1 MISRLRSFS
10 GSKLAGV
17 VVGIIIIPF
26 VFWGMGSVFSGGN
39 TNNIAKINNES
50 ISTQDFVDHLN
61 RLGLDNAKLKKEIDN
76 NILEEILLELVNN
89 KILDME
95 IEDLK
100 VTMSE
105 SSLVNKIKSNETF
118 TDKNKKFSRIKY
130 EKFLLENNLTAP
142 DFERRLK
149 KQELKKNLFDYV
161 SGGIKSPYFLNN
173 KIYNNETKQIELD
186 YFDLNNSYDKETTTI
201 EIDNFIRDNEEKL
214 KVDYINLSYTIIDPK
229 SLIEI
234 EEFNDEFFEK
244 IDEIE
249 NSILN
254 GFNINDISKKYNLT
268 LVSKNNYQFD
278 ENDDDKLKEIYRKRN
293 DDKIQLIDK
302 NDYFLLF
309 EITKI
314 NKILPKKNDPKFVDM
329 VKKNLILKKKFDLH
343 EELFKNIQDKKLDD
357 NKFNKIAKSKENI
370 LNIKLNGISDYN
382 IFDKDSVKLIYS
394 LPSESFTLLTDKDNK
409 IYLAKIKNIS
419 SNILSKD
426 NEKTKDYLLKSNLII
441 INDIFSSYNLSL
453 NDKYNVKTYEQTMDR
468 VKNYFK

>member
-17 VVGIIIIPF
+17 IVGIIIIPF

-268 LVSKNNYQFD
+268 LVSKNNYQID

-314 NKILPKKNDPKFVDM
+314 NKKLPKKNDPKFVDM

>member
-268 LVSKNNYQFD
+268 LVSKNNYQID

-314 NKILPKKNDPKFVDM
+314 NKKLPKKNDPKFVDM

>member
-343 EELFKNIQDKKLDD
+343 EELFKDIQDKKLDD

>member
-61 RLGLDNAKLKKEIDN
+61 RLELDNAKIKKEIDN
-76 NILEEILLELVNN
+76 NILEKILLELVNN

-100 VTMSE
+100 VTISE
-105 SSLVNKIKSNETF
+105 SSLVNKIKSNEKF
-118 TDKNKKFSRIKY
+118 IDKNKKFSRIKY
-130 EKFLLENNLTAP
+130 EKFLLENNVTAP
-142 DFERRLK
+142 DFEGRLK
-149 KQELKKNLFDYV
+149 KEELKKNLFNYV
-161 SGGIKSPYFLNN
+161 IGGIKSPYFLNN
-173 KIYNNETKQIELD
+173 KIYNNETKQVELV
-186 YFDLNNSYDKETTTI
+186 YFDLNNSYDQETSSI

-214 KVDYINLSYTIIDPK
+214 KIDYIDLNYAKIDPK

-254 GFNINDISKKYNLT
+254 GFDINDIAEKYNLS
-268 LVSKNNYQFD
+268 LVSKKNYRIT
-278 ENDDDKLKEIYRKRN
+278 ENDDEKLKEIYTKRN

-314 NKILPKKNDPKFVDM
+314 NKILPKKSDPEFMDM
-329 VKKNLILKKKFDLH
+329 IKKNLILKKKFDLH
-343 EELFKNIQDKKLDD
+343 DELFKSIQDKKLDD
-357 NKFNKIAKSKENI
+357 KKFNKIAKSKENI
-370 LNIKLNGISDYN
+370 LNIKLNGISDN
-382 IFDKDSVKLIYS
+382 NKFDNDSVKLIYS
-394 LPSESFTLLTDKDNK
+394 LPKESFTLITDKNNK
-409 IYLAKIKNIS
+409 IYLAKIKNIFT
-419 SNILSKD
+419 NILSND
-426 NEKTKDYLLKSNLII
+426 NEKAKDYLLKSNLII
-441 INDIFSSYNLSL
+441 INDIFNSYNLSL
-453 NDKYNVKTYEQTMDR
+453 NDKYNVKIYEQTMDR

>member
-314 NKILPKKNDPKFVDM
+314 NKKLPKKNDPKFVDM

-382 IFDKDSVKLIYS
+382 KFDKDSVKLIYS
-394 LPSESFTLLTDKDNK
+394 LPAESYTLLTDKDNK

>member
-17 VVGIIIIPF
+17 IVGIIIIPF

-100 VTMSE
+100 VTISE

-149 KQELKKNLFDYV
+149 KQELKKNLIDYV

-268 LVSKNNYQFD
+268 LVSKNNYQID

>member
-149 KQELKKNLFDYV
+149 KQELKKNLFYYV

-268 LVSKNNYQFD
+268 LVSKNNYQID

-314 NKILPKKNDPKFVDM
+314 NKKLPKKNDPKFVDM

-394 LPSESFTLLTDKDNK
+394 LPIESFTLLTDKDNK

-453 NDKYNVKTYEQTMDR
+453 NDKYNVKTYEQAMDR

>member
-10 GSKLAGV
+10 GSKLSGV

-268 LVSKNNYQFD
+268 LVSKNNYQID

-343 EELFKNIQDKKLDD
+343 EELFKDIQDKKLDD

-394 LPSESFTLLTDKDNK
+394 LPGESYTLLTDKDNK

>member
-1 MISRLRSFS
+1 MLNKLRGFS
-10 GSKLAGV
+10 NTKLAGV
-17 VVGIIIIPF
+17 LIAIIIIPF

-268 LVSKNNYQFD
+268 LVSKNNYQID

>member
-173 KIYNNETKQIELD
+173 KIYNNETKQIELA
-186 YFDLNNSYDKETTTI
+186 YFDLNNSYDKETSI
-201 EIDNFIRDNEEKL
+201 VEIDNFIKDNKENL
-214 KVDYINLSYTIIDPK
+214 KVDYIDLQYTKIDPK
-229 SLIEI
+229 NLIEI
-234 EEFNDEFFEK
+234 DEFNDEFFKK

-254 GFNINDISKKYNLT
+254 GFNINDIAKKYNLT
-268 LVSKNNYQFD
+268 LITKKNYRIN
-278 ENDDDKLKEIYRKRN
+278 ENDDEKLKEIYSKRN
-293 DDKIQLIDK
+293 EDKLQLVDK
-302 NDYFLLF
+302 NDYFLFF
-309 EITKI
+309 EITKV
-314 NKILPKKNDPKFVDM
+314 NKILPNKSDPEFLNM

-343 EELFKNIQDKKLDD
+343 QKLFKDIQDKKLDD

-370 LNIKLNGISDYN
+370 LNIKLNGISDN
-382 IFDKDSVKLIYS
+382 NKFDKDSVKLIYA
-394 LPSESFTLLTDKDNK
+394 LPEESFTLITDENNK
-409 IYLAKIKNIS
+409 IYLAKIKNIYL
-419 SNILSKD
+419 NTLKKD
-426 NEKTKDYLLKSNLII
+426 DEKSMNYLVKSNNII
-441 INDIFSSYNLSL
+441 INDIFNSYNLSL
-453 NDKYNVKTYEQTMDR
+453 NDKYNVKTFEQTMDR

>member
-161 SGGIKSPYFLNN
+161 SGGI
-173 KIYNNETKQIELD
+173 
-186 YFDLNNSYDKETTTI
+186 
-201 EIDNFIRDNEEKL
+201 
-214 KVDYINLSYTIIDPK
+214 
-229 SLIEI
+229 
-234 EEFNDEFFEK
+234 
-244 IDEIE
+244 
-249 NSILN
+249 
-254 GFNINDISKKYNLT
+254 
-268 LVSKNNYQFD
+268 
-278 ENDDDKLKEIYRKRN
+278 
-293 DDKIQLIDK
+293 
-302 NDYFLLF
+302 
-309 EITKI
+309 
-314 NKILPKKNDPKFVDM
+314 
-329 VKKNLILKKKFDLH
+329 
-343 EELFKNIQDKKLDD
+343 
-357 NKFNKIAKSKENI
+357 
-370 LNIKLNGISDYN
+370 
-382 IFDKDSVKLIYS
+382 
-394 LPSESFTLLTDKDNK
+394 
-409 IYLAKIKNIS
+409 
-419 SNILSKD
+419 
-426 NEKTKDYLLKSNLII
+426 
-441 INDIFSSYNLSL
+441 
-453 NDKYNVKTYEQTMDR
+453 
-468 VKNYFK
+468 

>member
-17 VVGIIIIPF
+17 IVGIIIIPF

-61 RLGLDNAKLKKEIDN
+61 RLELDNAKIKKEIDN
-76 NILEEILLELVNN
+76 NILEKILLELVNN

-100 VTMSE
+100 VTISE
-105 SSLVNKIKSNETF
+105 SSLVNKIKSNEKF
-118 TDKNKKFSRIKY
+118 IDKNKKFSRIKY
-130 EKFLLENNLTAP
+130 EKFLLENNVTAP
-142 DFERRLK
+142 DFEGRLK
-149 KQELKKNLFDYV
+149 KEELKKNLFNYV
-161 SGGIKSPYFLNN
+161 IGGIKSPYFLNN
-173 KIYNNETKQIELD
+173 KIYNNETKQVELV
-186 YFDLNNSYDKETTTI
+186 YFDLNNSYDQETSSI

-214 KVDYINLSYTIIDPK
+214 KIDYIDLNYAKIDPK

-254 GFNINDISKKYNLT
+254 GFDINDIAEKYNLS
-268 LVSKNNYQFD
+268 LVSKKNYRIA
-278 ENDDDKLKEIYRKRN
+278 ENDDEKLKEIYTKRN

-314 NKILPKKNDPKFVDM
+314 NKILPKKSDPEFMDM
-329 VKKNLILKKKFDLH
+329 IKKNLILKKKFDLH
-343 EELFKNIQDKKLDD
+343 DELFKSIQDKKLDD
-357 NKFNKIAKSKENI
+357 KKFNKIAKSKENI
-370 LNIKLNGISDYN
+370 LNIKLNGISDN
-382 IFDKDSVKLIYS
+382 NKFDNDSVKLIYS
-394 LPSESFTLLTDKDNK
+394 LPKESFTLITDKNNK
-409 IYLAKIKNIS
+409 IYLAKIKNIFT
-419 SNILSKD
+419 NILSND
-426 NEKTKDYLLKSNLII
+426 NEKAKDYLLKSNLII
-441 INDIFSSYNLSL
+441 INDIFNSYNLSL
-453 NDKYNVKTYEQTMDR
+453 NDKYNVKIYEQTMDR

>member
-17 VVGIIIIPF
+17 IVGIIIIPF

-268 LVSKNNYQFD
+268 LVSKNNYQID

-343 EELFKNIQDKKLDD
+343 EELFKDIQDKKLDD

>member
-1 MISRLRSFS
+1 MISKLRSFS

-17 VVGIIIIPF
+17 IVGIIIIPF

-268 LVSKNNYQFD
+268 LVSKNNYQID

-343 EELFKNIQDKKLDD
+343 EELFKDIQDKKLDD

>member
-61 RLGLDNAKLKKEIDN
+61 RLELDNAKIKKEIDN
-76 NILEEILLELVNN
+76 NILEEILLKLVNN

-100 VTMSE
+100 VTISE
-105 SSLVNKIKSNETF
+105 SSLVNKIKSNEKF
-118 TDKNKKFSRIKY
+118 IDKDKKFSRIKY
-130 EKFLLENNLTAP
+130 EKFLLENNVTAP
-142 DFERRLK
+142 DFEGRLK
-149 KQELKKNLFDYV
+149 KEELKKNLFNYV
-161 SGGIKSPYFLNN
+161 IGGIKSPYFLNN
-173 KIYNNETKQIELD
+173 KIYNNETKQVELV
-186 YFDLNNSYDKETTTI
+186 YFDLNNSYDQQTSSI

-214 KVDYINLSYTIIDPK
+214 KIDYIDLNYAKIDPK

-254 GFNINDISKKYNLT
+254 GFDINDIAEKYNLS
-268 LVSKNNYQFD
+268 LVSKKNYRIT
-278 ENDDDKLKEIYRKRN
+278 ENDDEKLKEIYTKRN

-314 NKILPKKNDPKFVDM
+314 NKILPKKSDPEFMDM
-329 VKKNLILKKKFDLH
+329 IKKNLILKKKFDLH
-343 EELFKNIQDKKLDD
+343 DELFKSIQDKKLDD
-357 NKFNKIAKSKENI
+357 KKFNKIAKSKENI
-370 LNIKLNGISDYN
+370 LNIKLNGISDN
-382 IFDKDSVKLIYS
+382 NKFDNDSVKLIYS
-394 LPSESFTLLTDKDNK
+394 LPKESFTLITDKNNK
-409 IYLAKIKNIS
+409 IYLAKIKNIFT
-419 SNILSKD
+419 NILSND
-426 NEKTKDYLLKSNLII
+426 NEKAKDYLLKSNLII
-441 INDIFSSYNLSL
+441 INDIFNSYNLSL
-453 NDKYNVKTYEQTMDR
+453 NDKYNVKIYEQTMDR

>member
-17 VVGIIIIPF
+17 IVGIIIIPF

-268 LVSKNNYQFD
+268 LVSKNNYQID

>member
-17 VVGIIIIPF
+17 IVGIIIIPF

-95 IEDLK
+95 IENLQ

-105 SSLVNKIKSNETF
+105 TSLVKKIKSNEAF

-142 DFERRLK
+142 DFEGRLK

-186 YFDLNNSYDKETTTI
+186 YFDLNNSYDKETSSI

-214 KVDYINLSYTIIDPK
+214 KIDYIDLNYTKIDPK

-254 GFNINDISKKYNLT
+254 GFNINDIAKKYNLT
-268 LVSKNNYQFD
+268 LVSKKNYRIAKND
-278 ENDDDKLKEIYRKRN
+278 EEILKEIYTKRN

-309 EITKI
+309 EITET
-314 NKILPKKNDPKFVDM
+314 NKILPKKSDPKFIDM

-343 EELFKNIQDKKLDD
+343 DDLFKNIQDKKLDD
-357 NKFNKIAKSKENI
+357 NKFYKIAQSKENI

-382 IFDKDSVKLIYS
+382 KFDKDSVNLIYS
-394 LPSESFTLLTDKDNK
+394 LPNESFTLLTDKDNK
-409 IYLAKIKNIS
+409 IYLAKIKNIY
-419 SNILSKD
+419 SNMLSKD

>member
-268 LVSKNNYQFD
+268 LVSKNNYQID

-343 EELFKNIQDKKLDD
+343 EELFKDIQDKKLDD

>member
-1 MISRLRSFS
+1 MISKLRSFS

-17 VVGIIIIPF
+17 IVGIIIIPF

-50 ISTQDFVDHLN
+50 ISTQDFVDHIN
-61 RLGLDNAKLKKEIDN
+61 RLGLDNAKIKKEIDN

-95 IEDLK
+95 IIDLK
-100 VTMSE
+100 VSMSE
-105 SSLVNKIKSNETF
+105 SSLANKIKSNEIF
-118 TDKNKKFSRIKY
+118 VDKDRIFSRIKY

-186 YFDLNNSYDKETTTI
+186 YFDLNNSYDMETSNI
-201 EIDNFIRDNEEKL
+201 EIDNFIKENEEKL
-214 KVDYINLSYTIIDPK
+214 KVDYIDLQYTTIDPK
-229 SLIEI
+229 KLIEI
-234 EEFNDEFFEK
+234 DDFNDEFFK
-244 IDEIE
+244 IIDEIE

-254 GFNINDISKKYNLT
+254 GFSINEIAKKYNLT
-268 LVSKNNYQFD
+268 LVSKNNYHINEHDD
-278 ENDDDKLKEIYRKRN
+278 EKLKEIYSKRN
-293 DDKIQLIDK
+293 EDKFQLIDK

-309 EITKI
+309 EIKKI
-314 NKILPKKNDPKFVDM
+314 NKILPSKSDPKFIDI

-343 EELFKNIQDKKLDD
+343 QELFKNIQDKKLDD

-370 LNIKLNGISDYN
+370 LNIKLNGISDNYK
-382 IFDKDSVKLIYS
+382 FDKDSVKLIYS
-394 LPSESFTLLTDKDNK
+394 LPNESFTLITDENNK
-409 IYLAKIKNIS
+409 IYLAKIKNIF
-419 SNILSKD
+419 SNNLSKD
-426 NEKTKDYLLKSNLII
+426 NEKAKSYLLKSNLII

>member
-1 MISRLRSFS
+1 M
-10 GSKLAGV
+10 
-17 VVGIIIIPF
+17 
-26 VFWGMGSVFSGGN
+26 
-39 TNNIAKINNES
+39 
-50 ISTQDFVDHLN
+50 
-61 RLGLDNAKLKKEIDN
+61 
-76 NILEEILLELVNN
+76 
-89 KILDME
+89 
-95 IEDLK
+95 
-100 VTMSE
+100 
-105 SSLVNKIKSNETF
+105 
-118 TDKNKKFSRIKY
+118 
-130 EKFLLENNLTAP
+130 
-142 DFERRLK
+142 
-149 KQELKKNLFDYV
+149 FDYV

-268 LVSKNNYQFD
+268 LVSKNNYQID

-343 EELFKNIQDKKLDD
+343 EELFKDIQDKKLDD

>member
-17 VVGIIIIPF
+17 IVGIIIIPF

-149 KQELKKNLFDYV
+149 KQELKK
-161 SGGIKSPYFLNN
+161 
-173 KIYNNETKQIELD
+173 
-186 YFDLNNSYDKETTTI
+186 
-201 EIDNFIRDNEEKL
+201 
-214 KVDYINLSYTIIDPK
+214 
-229 SLIEI
+229 
-234 EEFNDEFFEK
+234 
-244 IDEIE
+244 
-249 NSILN
+249 
-254 GFNINDISKKYNLT
+254 
-268 LVSKNNYQFD
+268 
-278 ENDDDKLKEIYRKRN
+278 
-293 DDKIQLIDK
+293 
-302 NDYFLLF
+302 
-309 EITKI
+309 
-314 NKILPKKNDPKFVDM
+314 KFV
-329 VKKNLILKKKFDLH
+329 
-343 EELFKNIQDKKLDD
+343 
-357 NKFNKIAKSKENI
+357 
-370 LNIKLNGISDYN
+370 
-382 IFDKDSVKLIYS
+382 
-394 LPSESFTLLTDKDNK
+394 
-409 IYLAKIKNIS
+409 
-419 SNILSKD
+419 
-426 NEKTKDYLLKSNLII
+426 
-441 INDIFSSYNLSL
+441 
-453 NDKYNVKTYEQTMDR
+453 
-468 VKNYFK
+468 